1 MFQNLTSKIT
11 NSLEKVQLAAT
22 QAVHNAEAK
31 IEAIKEH
38 EILKEIQLGDYTLK
52 PLDAVLFAGSDPVAT
67 IIKKITL
74 HNVVPELESPF
85 AELWTHAGILVD
97 KTVLPLDCLEE
108 GKMYLYESVFSG
120 TVAGYVYSTILPIDK
135 NVPKGGCHLGPQ
147 IRDFEAVVMEGDAN
161 VGICPL
167 TQEQRTF
174 IEGKFKENPNLLLDL
189 YKKYEDFGYP
199 MTNLLGVVASAS
211 HALYEDLKK
220 FNETAA
226 TYIPGHKETTKK
238 TVFCSELV
246 SIIYKELSL
255 PSFIDAHPD
264 TFTPLEVQV
273 VPEFGNNVYYAKEN
287 KVSLL
292 KHGNKLSTGMTATK
306 AQKLLKSV
314 ALHAEWVKM
323 PPSGGIPPDAEAV
336 GEDID
341 GQSLYIARVKIG
353 GAYYL
358 GKIGHSWKYP
368 HVTYFNREVP
378 IRFGHEVLKSVQGM
392 HWEDAENGHVPIS
405 AVKAGM
411 EEDGSFLHIARGV
424 VGGNAGVL
432 GVGKKEGRVS
442 PGMVAA
448 HLKAAKIPFGGQ
460 EVSLKKYQVLCYNTG
475 F

>member
-11 NSLEKVQLAAT
+11 TSLEKVQLAAT
-22 QAVHNAEAK
+22 QAVQNAGAK

-120 TVAGYVYSTILPIDK
+120 TVAGYVY
-135 NVPKGGCHLGPQ
+135 
-147 IRDFEAVVMEGDAN
+147 
-161 VGICPL
+161 
-167 TQEQRTF
+167 
-174 IEGKFKENPNLLLDL
+174 
-189 YKKYEDFGYP
+189 P

-226 TYIPGHKETTKK
+226 SYIPGHKETTKK

-273 VPEFGNNVYYAKEN
+273 VPEFGNNVFYAKEN

-292 KHGNKLSTGMTATK
+292 KHGNKLSTGLTATK

-341 GQSLYIARVKIG
+341 GQALYIARVKIG

-392 HWEDAENGHVPIS
+392 HWENAENGHVPIS

-460 EVSLKKYQVLCYNTG
+460 EVSLKTYQVLCYNSG